1 MNRSKL
7 LNKYRKKKT
16 EATRFAYK
24 RQRYFCVIFKKRCFT
39 ITAIKIHHGKNS
51 FLENRKTFAF
61 R

>member
-24 RQRYFCVIFKKRCFT
+24 RQRYFCVIFKKRCST
-39 ITAIKIHHGKNS
+39 ITAIKNTS
-51 FLENRKTFAF
+51 RKKFVF
-61 R
+61 REP